1 MVKPYDELM
10 HYGVKGMQWGNK
22 KRTLEIQ
29 NHPAVAAHARNYLKK
44 FGAYQRTRSLYVRG
58 KAKKKDIE
66 SAKEEARNAAIEYK
80 RQYRKV
86 VASNAIFNDTVGAGQ
101 NIRQKPLY
109 DPNAPEN
116 VLNTGTVDAG
126 TRKRENGLKIGTA
139 DAGTRKRENALKTGT
154 VDTGTRKQNGLKSG
168 TVDAGTRKPERVK
181 NDRESLKKFF
191 ENFEAQ
197 QRRYRKGMRSK

>member
-10 HYGVKGMQWGNK
+10 HYGVKGMEWGNK
-22 KRTLEIQ
+22 KGTKEIQ
-29 NHPAVAAHARNYLKK
+29 NHPAVSSHARNYLKK

-86 VASNAIFNDTVGAGQ
+86 AASNAISNRTIGAGSMTKK
-101 NIRQKPLY
+101 KPLY

-116 VLNTGTVDAG
+116 GLNTGTVDAG
-126 TRKRENGLKIGTA
+126 TRKQNG
-139 DAGTRKRENALKTGT
+139 LKTGT
-154 VDTGTRKQNGLKSG
+154 VDAGTRKQNGLKTG
-168 TVDAGTRKPERVK
+168 TVDAGTRKQNGLKTGTVDAGSRKPERVK

-191 ENFEAQ
+191 EKFEAQ